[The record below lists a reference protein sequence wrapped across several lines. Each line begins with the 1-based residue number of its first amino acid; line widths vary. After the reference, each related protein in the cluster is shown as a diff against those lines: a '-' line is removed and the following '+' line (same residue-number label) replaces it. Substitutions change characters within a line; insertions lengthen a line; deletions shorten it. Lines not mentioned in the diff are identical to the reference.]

1 MNHNQTWKSKAARFL
16 TAQTIS
22 LFGSSIVQYAIIWYI
37 TITTS
42 SGRMMTI
49 STICGYLPQIAI
61 SLFAG
66 VWLDRYDRK
75 KIMMAAD
82 GMIALA
88 TLGTALAFISGYR
101 SIWLLFLVLIIRSFG
116 TGVQTPAVQAL
127 IPQIVPKEHLMKVNG
142 INSTL
147 SSFTIFLAPAVSGI
161 VISILSIEATFFIDV
176 ITAVVG
182 IGITM
187 TVAVGKTEQKRQDEP
202 AVNTMEELR
211 SGFQYLRENRFV
223 KQQIIYLILV
233 AVLVSPSAFLTPLLV
248 SRTFGNEVWKLTI
261 SEMSFS
267 LGGILGGILIAYWGG
282 FKNRRHTIILATL
295 CYGMMMVGI
304 GLSPMY
310 MVYLIFNF
318 LIGITMPCY
327 NAPLTVALQERT
339 DKQMHGRVFSM
350 VQVAN
355 ACALPFGTLIF
366 GPLADR
372 ISIQLILCISGSAV
386 VTLAVLSWKYK
397 GFSEM

>member
-1 MNHNQTWKSKAARFL
+1 MNHNQTWKAKTAKFL

-42 SGRMMTI
+42 SGVMMTI

-61 SLFAG
+61 SLLAG

-75 KIMMAAD
+75 RIMMLAD

-88 TLGTALAFISGYR
+88 TLAAALAFLSGYR

-116 TGVQTPAVQAL
+116 TGIQTPAVQAL
-127 IPQIVPKEHLMKVNG
+127 IPQMVPKKHLMKVNG
-142 INSTL
+142 IQSTL
-147 SSFTIFLAPAVSGI
+147 SSFTIFLAPAVSGM
-161 VISILSIEATFFIDV
+161 VLSVLSIEATFFMDV
-176 ITAVVG
+176 LTAVIG

-187 TVAVGKTEQKRQDEP
+187 TVAVGETGNCIKDGQ
-202 AVNTMEELR
+202 AVHTREELR
-211 SGFQYLRENRFV
+211 SGFLFLRENRFL
-223 KQQIIYLILV
+223 KQQMIYLLLV
-233 AVLVSPSAFLTPLLV
+233 AVFVSPSAFLTPLLV
-248 SRTFGNEVWKLTI
+248 SRTFGAEVWRLTF

-267 LGGILGGILIAYWGG
+267 LGGITGGILIAFWGG
-282 FKNRRHTIILATL
+282 FQNRRHTIILATL
-295 CYGMMMVGI
+295 CYGLMMVGI
-304 GLSPMY
+304 GISPVY
-310 MVYLIFNF
+310 GVYLVFNF

-327 NAPLTVALQERT
+327 NAPLTAVLQERT
-339 DKQMHGRVFSM
+339 DKQMHGRVFAM

-355 ACALPFGTLIF
+355 ACALPFGTLVF

-372 ISIQLILCISGSAV
+372 ISIQSILCLSGAF
-386 VTLAVLSWKYK
+386 VTALALFSWGYK
-397 GFSEM
+397 GFSQG